1 MPVIGIC
8 NQKGGSG
15 KSSTAVHLAR
25 WLQSQSD
32 SILVVDSDGQRTSSL
47 WLNALS
53 SPIPYEIIPEPD
65 RLLERLPD
73 LAGRYQWTIV
83 DAPGTLA
90 EASRAIVLWSDFVL
104 IPCQPTGVDL
114 ASTSDTIRL
123 IGQARAIRKGEPR
136 AAIFL
141 NRAIKGTRLKQEA
154 FSVLKAIPN
163 IDVLSEVIHQRQI
176 IADAFGQSATVFDL
190 AGDAAQDA
198 QKEYGRL
205 FNSMVG
211 LLG

>member
-73 LAGRYQWTIV
+73 LAGKYQWTIV

-190 AGDAAQDA
+190 TGDAAQDA
-198 QKEYGRL
+198 QKEYTRL
-205 FNSMVG
+205 FKSMFK
-211 LLG
+211 LLS

>member
-1 MPVIGIC
+1 MPVIGVC

-32 SILVVDSDGQRTSSL
+32 SVFVIDSDGQRTSSL
-47 WLNALS
+47 WLSSLS
-53 SPIPYEIIPEPD
+53 QPVPVEVIPDPNE
-65 RLLERLPD
+65 LLERLPI
-73 LAGRYQWTIV
+73 LATEHQWLIV

-90 EASRAIVLWSDFVL
+90 EATRAIVLWSDLVL

-114 ASTSDTIRL
+114 ASAADTVRL
-123 IGQARAIRKGEPR
+123 IKQARAIRKGAPL

-154 FSVLKAIPN
+154 FTVLKAVPELN
-163 IDVLSEVIHQRQI
+163 VLSEVIHQRQI
-176 IADAFGQSATVFDL
+176 IADAFGQGATVFDL
-190 AGDAAQDA
+190 NGDAATEA
-198 QKEYGRL
+198 QKEYSQL
-205 FNSMVG
+205 FKTI
-211 LLG
+211 LKAL